1 MRDVRRMLKGADM
14 KVIFDKVKLLAVLS
28 PAMGCISTKSTF
40 TSMEGVLINAGED
53 GKTTITTYD
62 MDKGVFARV
71 DAEVVEPGSYIL
83 NAQDLFQYVKV
94 MPEREIELEV
104 TDKLTAFLRCNR
116 VCYTM
121 RALNGK
127 EFPTPPELDGEWGF
141 VMEQAILKTMIGHT
155 QHSISAGDSNH
166 PELCGAYLK
175 IEGDHLT
182 MVACDTFTLSKCIYT
197 AHINTDMPN
206 ELSMIIPGKSVA
218 ELQKMLSDDE
228 EELMTI
234 KPSKKH
240 IVFVLGDLIFFSR
253 LIDLKYIDYERIIQ
267 KDMPILCEVDRHELL
282 ECLERASLV
291 SEKKSMSSAR
301 SCVKLNFTDNVIK
314 ISSTSLA
321 GQIND
326 EVHCKKTGEDLEIGF
341 ACRYLIDILRALDC
355 ERVCLNLKG
364 ARVTMNVYPID
375 KAENKE
381 QFYLVMPVKITD

>member
-1 MRDVRRMLKGADM
+1 M
-14 KVIFDKVKLLAVLS
+14 KVIFDKIKLISVLS
-28 PAMGCISTKSTF
+28 PAMGCVSSKSTF

-53 GKTTITTYD
+53 GKCTITTYD
-62 MDKGVFARV
+62 MDKGVHARV
-71 DAEVVEPGSYIL
+71 AATVEEPGSYIL
-83 NAQDLFQYVKV
+83 NAQDFFQYVKV
-94 MPEREIELEV
+94 MPENNIELEV
-104 TDKLTAFLRCNR
+104 TDKLTAYLRCNR

-127 EFPTPPELDGEWGF
+127 EFPTPPDLEGEWGF
-141 VMEQAILKTMIGHT
+141 VMEQSILKTMISHT
-155 QHSISAGDSNH
+155 HHSISAGDSNH

-175 IEGDHLT
+175 IEGDDLT
-182 MVACDTFTLSKCIYT
+182 MVACDTFTLSKCVYK

-218 ELQKMLSDDE
+218 ELQKMLADDE

-253 LIDLKYIDYERIIQ
+253 LIDMKYIDYERIIQ
-267 KDMPILCEVDRHELL
+267 NDMPIKAEVSRTDFL
-282 ECLERASLV
+282 ECLERVSLV
-291 SEKKSMSSAR
+291 SEKKSASSAR
-301 SCVKLNFTDNVIK
+301 SCVKLNFSDNSIK

-321 GQIND
+321 GQVND
-326 EVHCKKTGEDLEIGF
+326 EIFCKKTGDDLEIGF

-355 ERVCLNLKG
+355 DKVCLNLKG
-364 ARVTMNVYPID
+364 PRVTMNIFPID
-375 KAENKE
+375 KAEKKD

>member
-228 EELMTI
+228 EDTVTVYM
-234 KPSKKH
+234 SH
-240 IVFVLGDLIFFSR
+240 RNMVVVFDNIIFFTSLIVGEFVDYNR
-253 LIDLKYIDYERIIQ
+253 LIIKNHKIQVVASKQQLIAALEKAALITEEKIANSVRSHVRIEVVEDLFKVSAISSAGSIYDELNVEHSGDDISIAFNNRFLLDSIRSCRS
-267 KDMPILCEVDRHELL
+267 DMI
-282 ECLERASLV
+282 
-291 SEKKSMSSAR
+291 KISMSSPHM
-301 SCVKLNFTDNVIK
+301 
-314 ISSTSLA
+314 
-321 GQIND
+321 GINIEPAD
-326 EVHCKKTGEDLEIGF
+326 EDDGEELF
-341 ACRYLIDILRALDC
+341 MLL
-355 ERVCLNLKG
+355 
-364 ARVTMNVYPID
+364 
-375 KAENKE
+375 
-381 QFYLVMPVKITD
+381 PVRTRD